1 MSGFYS
7 STVGKKFWVSLT
19 GLFLVVFLAVHLT
32 ANLMLIFDD
41 TGELFNRVVHFMGTN
56 IIIRI
61 MEPLLA
67 IGFLAHIFLVSILTL
82 RNQTT
87 RSQNYK
93 MQKLGHASSWASRNM
108 YILGL
113 IILTFLVIH
122 IVNYWY
128 KFKFGDLPS
137 ATYGGEEMEN
147 AYGLVSGLFA
157 IWWYDVIYIVAFIG
171 LAYHISHGF
180 WSAFQ
185 TLGFSHPKYD
195 GFIKKSSIAYAVL
208 VGAGFSFF
216 AIWAYFQNGG
226 NL

>member
-19 GLFLVVFLAVHLT
+19 GIFLLVFLAVHLT
-32 ANLMLIFDD
+32 ANLMLVFDD

-56 IIIRI
+56 PIIRI

-67 IGFLAHIFLVSILTL
+67 IGFIVHIFLVSILTL

-87 RSQNYK
+87 RNQNYK

-108 YILGL
+108 YILGS
-113 IILTFLVIH
+113 IILAFLVLH
-122 IVNYWY
+122 IINYWW
-128 KFKFGDLPS
+128 KFKFGELPS
-137 ATYGGEEMEN
+137 INYGAEEMEN
-147 AYGLVSGLFA
+147 AYDLVSGLFA
-157 IWWYDVIYIVAFIG
+157 TWWYDVIYIIAFIG

-185 TLGFSHPKYD
+185 TLGWSDDKARKIWT
-195 GFIKKSSIAYAVL
+195 GIAYLYAIIIG
-208 VGAGFSFF
+208 VGFT
-216 AIWAYFQNGG
+216 IIPVYF
-226 NL
+226 LLK